1 MTDTKLLQIYLN
13 DHLAG
18 AIAGT
23 ELAKRASGSNEGT
36 ELGSYLEQLLTEIEE
51 DRDSLEELIDRLE
64 LKKNVFKQS
73 AGWMAEKAG
82 RLKLNGRITGY
93 SDLSRVLELEGLTIG
108 VTGKLSL
115 WENLKAVE
123 DHDPRL
129 ATFGLDGLI
138 ERARNQIAGL
148 EKHRVAAA
156 RAAFAQS

>member
-1 MTDTKLLQIYLN
+1 MANTKLLQIYLN

-18 AIAGT
+18 SVAGL
-23 ELAKRASGSNEGT
+23 ELARRALHNNEGT
-36 ELGSYLEQLLTEIEE
+36 ELGDFLRQLVDEVEE
-51 DRDSLEELIDRLE
+51 DRATLENLMERLE

-108 VTGKLSL
+108 VGGKLSL
-115 WENLKAVE
+115 WEGLRAIE
-123 DHDPRL
+123 GHDPRL
-129 ATFGLDGLI
+129 ATFDFDTLI
-138 ERARNQIAGL
+138 ERARSQIAGL

-156 RAAFAQS
+156 AVAFV